1 MFYGR
6 PSSIAI
12 HLVLYVMTNSPN
24 NPDIR
29 FEIRLAQPEEG
40 WTRAAY
46 DDIYE
51 GEGIRQLD
59 SFYRWLLRLL
69 EPIPGRRLLDV
80 ACGEGVLPRMARQL
94 YTLEAYGLD
103 ISLAALQ
110 IAQQE
115 TGRAFSVGSGESL
128 PFATNSFDYVTC
140 IGSLEHFLDMRAGAA
155 EMCRV
160 LRPDGMAC
168 ILLPNTYGLLNNVY
182 KAFKTGMSTIDEQ
195 PLQRYAARREW
206 ELLLEASGL
215 EVVRT
220 VKYEREFPES
230 LADGLWYTQHWRELV
245 KLALTPFIPLNL
257 ATCLVYLCRPAEKSL

>member
-1 MFYGR
+1 
-6 PSSIAI
+6 
-12 HLVLYVMTNSPN
+12 MTYSPKN
-24 NPDIR
+24 LDIR
-29 FEIRLAQPEEG
+29 FEIRLAQPENG

-46 DDIYE
+46 DDIYA
-51 GEGIRQLD
+51 GAGIRQLD

-69 EPIPGRRLLDV
+69 QPVPGHRLLDV

-94 YTLEAYGLD
+94 YGLEAYGLD
-103 ISLAALQ
+103 ISLAALH

-115 TGRAFSVGSGESL
+115 TGQAFSVGSGESL

-140 IGSLEHFLDMRAGAA
+140 IGSLEHFLDMRAGAT

-160 LRPDGMAC
+160 LCPNGLAC

-182 KAFKTGMSTIDEQ
+182 KAYKTGMSTIDAQ

-206 ELLLEASGL
+206 ELLLEASGF
-215 EVVRT
+215 EIVRT

-230 LADGLWYTQHWRELV
+230 LADGWWYARHWRELV
-245 KLALTPFIPLNL
+245 KLALTPLIPINL
-257 ATCLVYLCRPAEKSL
+257 ATCLVYLCHPVEKSL

>member
-1 MFYGR
+1 
-6 PSSIAI
+6 
-12 HLVLYVMTNSPN
+12 MTNSPN

-80 ACGEGVLPRMARQL
+80 ACGEGVLPRMARQV
-94 YTLEAYGLD
+94 YGLEAYGLD

-168 ILLPNTYGLLNNVY
+168 ILL
-182 KAFKTGMSTIDEQ
+182 STIDEQ

-230 LADGLWYTQHWRELV
+230 LADGLWYMQHWRELV